1 MRVLGIDAGTSRTGV
16 AISDSLGVT
25 CTPLSV
31 IRERDREQALLR
43 IVAIADEYCAG
54 EIVVGLPRPL
64 AGGTNEQM
72 EAVVAFKERLATLTA
87 TPVLTWDERFT
98 SKLAKSGA
106 KRSGEQDSVAACYML
121 QDYLAWRSRG

>member
-1 MRVLGIDAGTSRTGV
+1 LGIDVGASRTGV

-25 CTPLSV
+25 CAPLQV
-31 IRERDREQALLR
+31 IRERNRERALLR
-43 IVAIADEYCAG
+43 IVAVADEHGAA

-72 EAVVAFKERLATLTA
+72 EAVVAFTERLAKLTT

-98 SKLAKSGA
+98 SKLAQGGT
-106 KRSGEQDSVAACYML
+106 KRSGEHDSVAACYML